1 MKTLM
6 ILLATMVL
14 AGCATSPTYIYPAQS
29 RTVVHTT
36 HVVHTVPVAVGIY
49 AGTRIFGGTVSYMP
63 HPVYYIQEG
72 INYDARYVYN
82 NSRRWVYYNAQ
93 PRTPTYPPHPR
104 DRRYR

>member
-29 RTVVHTT
+29 RTVI
-36 HVVHTVPVAVGIY
+36 HVTEVVQMVPSAI
-49 AGTRIFGGTVSYMP
+49 GTYVSASIFGGTVSYMP

-82 NSRRWVYYNAQ
+82 NSRRWVYYNSQ
-93 PRTPTYPPHPR
+93 PPYSIPP
-104 DRRYR
+104 RRRR